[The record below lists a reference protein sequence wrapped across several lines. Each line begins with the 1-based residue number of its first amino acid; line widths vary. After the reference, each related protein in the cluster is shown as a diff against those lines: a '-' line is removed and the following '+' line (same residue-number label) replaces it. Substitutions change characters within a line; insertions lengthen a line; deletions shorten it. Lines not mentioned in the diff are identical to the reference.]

1 MIHLQARTG
10 LHGRRDQ
17 RGAAAVEFA
26 IILPILIALVFG
38 IIEFSI
44 AYNRQQGLHAAA
56 REGARV
62 AALPQTDQATIAAQV
77 HASLQGVLNS
87 TDIQNVAITVT
98 PSADQP
104 CDSAPPGTHVVVTV
118 SAPDQLAIPLFTN
131 KSITLTGR
139 GEFLCE

>member
-1 MIHLQARTG
+1 MTCLETLRAART
-10 LHGRRDQ
+10 RRDE

-26 IILPILIALVFG
+26 IILPLLLVLVFG
-38 IIEFSI
+38 IVEFSI

-62 AALPQTDQATIAAQV
+62 AALPQTGAAAIDARV
-77 HASLQGVLNS
+77 RSALQGVLNS
-87 TDIQNVAITVT
+87 TEIQNATITVS
-98 PSADQP
+98 PSANQP

-118 SAPDQLAIPLFTN
+118 SAPDQLAIPLFSTQT
-131 KSITLTGR
+131 ITLTGR